1 MSEPLPPAW
10 PVALWAGTAAANARD
25 GERAQCTCAGR
36 LVRAT
41 LTLDWAGQARLPR
54 GVSGAGLACVGEC
67 GVLLCA

>member
-1 MSEPLPPAW
+1 MAPRVGAAGRCLLD
-10 PVALWAGTAAANARD
+10 ALRWRGLLRVS
-25 GERAQCTCAGR
+25 CSGR